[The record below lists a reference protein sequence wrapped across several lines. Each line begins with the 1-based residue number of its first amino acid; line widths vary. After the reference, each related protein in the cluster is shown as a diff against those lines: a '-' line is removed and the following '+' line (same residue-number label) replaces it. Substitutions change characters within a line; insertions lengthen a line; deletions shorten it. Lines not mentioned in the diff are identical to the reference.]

1 MNTFNDPQDLHE
13 LNLKVYS
20 LYMDDKEDEFEDLK
34 DFLEEEYI
42 SSDIVQ
48 PRLLIIQDLIEMQR
62 KYNEL
67 VSKLAVEIE
76 VK

>member
-1 MNTFNDPQDLHE
+1 MNTFNDPEDLNQ
-13 LNLKVYS
+13 LNLKIYP
-20 LYMDDKEDEFEDLK
+20 LYIDDTEDEFEDLK
-34 DFLEEEYI
+34 DFLEEENI

-48 PRLLIIQDLIEMQR
+48 PRLLIIQDLIQMQR